1 MTIGVLIIDDSPT
14 MRAILTAL
22 LEIEPDIQVLGT
34 AANAAEGRA
43 MIKQLDPDVVTLD
56 VEMPGMN
63 GLDFLQKIMDL
74 RPTRVIMVSG
84 STPRGSEIAARA
96 LMIGAIDCYAK
107 AARYSHE
114 APDDGGQ
121 LASLIRAAVQVD
133 IAHRPAARQRSAF
146 DPGSGDRNGAQVIA
160 IGSSTGGV
168 EALREVLSRF
178 SIDAP
183 PTLVVQHVS
192 ARFAPAIAR
201 TLDEVSRAHVVLAE
215 PGMRLQPGHVY
226 FAPGDD
232 RHMTVE
238 GDGDLRIAMRAGS
251 PVSGHLPSIDVLF
264 DSVAALRSARTVGIL
279 LTGMG
284 SDGAKGLLS
293 IARSGGRTIAQDEA
307 SSVVFGMPRAAIALG
322 AAQVVAPLGQVAH
335 YALGEAA

>member
-22 LEIEPDIQVLGT
+22 LESEPDITVLGA

-84 STPRGSEIAARA
+84 STQRGSEIAARA

-121 LASLIRAAVQVD
+121 LAGLIRAAMQVD
-133 IAHRPAARQRSAF
+133 VAHRPAAAQRTPLDAHK
-146 DPGSGDRNGAQVIA
+146 DERHDAQLIA

-168 EALREVLSRF
+168 EALREVLGRF
-178 SIDAP
+178 SADCP
-183 PTLVVQHVS
+183 PTLIVQHVS

-201 TLDEVSRAHVVLAE
+201 TLDEVSAARVVLAE

-232 RHMTVE
+232 RHMTVMGSTE
-238 GDGDLRIAMRAGS
+238 LRIELRAGK

-264 DSVAALRSARTVGIL
+264 DSVAALRSARAVGIL

-284 SDGAKGLLS
+284 SDGAQGLLS

-322 AAQVVAPLGQVAH
+322 AAQVVAPLAQVAH
-335 YALGEAA
+335 YALSEAA